1 MSSCRCVLIRIHSFT
16 SRARALFLVGG
27 FCFFFFN
34 RKIASSLPLH
44 KCALTAFWF
53 ASSLFERASKICT
66 PIANANS
73 LRSHSIQNRAQVTLQ
88 NVQSMND
95 LRTVFH
101 LPINDAAKKV
111 RARSFV
117 YKKSVPLQLTKN
129 EREES
134 FFGHTLPHQRPTCS
148 RGGWGEGQKKRG
160 VFFFFLFFFSLVCVF
175 SLQVNFWQKT
185 NQKQQ
190 LLLPLL
196 LPYYIYILVGIVR
209 DCSQTEMP
217 RVWHRALAV
226 SQGEEDWHVD

>member
-111 RARSFV
+111 RARL
-117 YKKSVPLQLTKN
+117 YKKSVLST
-129 EREES
+129 EA
-134 FFGHTLPHQRPTCS
+134 
-148 RGGWGEGQKKRG
+148 G
-160 VFFFFLFFFSLVCVF
+160 VFFFGHALPATFDTSQMTLRVQKGGKAKKEASFFFFFLVCVF
-175 SLQVNFWQKT
+175 VFYTCTSSSPFLDTKN
-185 NQKQQ
+185 
-190 LLLPLL
+190 
-196 LPYYIYILVGIVR
+196 
-209 DCSQTEMP
+209 
-217 RVWHRALAV
+217 
-226 SQGEEDWHVD
+226 